1 MIKHMTHTPSADS
14 NSTSNSLREDSG
26 VPEAV
31 LAHEGGGS
39 TVSSPSSK
47 NSDRANA
54 VREHANSASADEGSG
69 ASDETLVDQG
79 GRPLGPRALQTR
91 AKILEA
97 TVELLDQKP
106 LRDLRVIDIARRIG
120 SSPATFYQYFKDVE
134 DVILHLALQVSE
146 FTPEIVELIHG
157 DWHGPEGHQ
166 RGRRVA
172 EVVIN
177 HWDRFAPILR
187 VRNNASDEGDQRF
200 RDVRMDAMMPM
211 VEAFSKMIA
220 DSQARARAAGEE
232 AETIGR
238 VDPMYGAMALTSV
251 LERLSM
257 YHVSLEQMGGARED
271 LVETVGTLLQTLL
284 TAKR

>member
-1 MIKHMTHTPSADS
+1 MLEFMTHTPSADS
-14 NSTSNSLREDSG
+14 HPTSTPIREDSG

-31 LAHEGGGS
+31 RGDEKRDSAA
-39 TVSSPSSK
+39 SSS
-47 NSDRANA
+47 NSEKANA
-54 VREHANSASADEGSG
+54 VRERANSASAND
-69 ASDETLVDQG
+69 ATLVDQG
-79 GRPLGPRALQTR
+79 GRPLGPRAQLTR
-91 AKILEA
+91 TKILEA
-97 TVELLDQKP
+97 TVEILDQKP
-106 LRDLRVIDIARRIG
+106 MRDLRVIDIARRIG

-134 DVILHLALQVSE
+134 DVILHLASQVSE

-157 DWHGPEGHQ
+157 DWSGPQGHQ

-187 VRNNASDEGDQRF
+187 VRNNASDEGDKRF

-220 DSQARARAAGEE
+220 DSHEQARAAGEE
-232 AETIGR
+232 VDSIGR

-257 YHVSLEQMGGARED
+257 YHVSLEEMGGTRED

-284 TAKR
+284 TSKR

>member
-1 MIKHMTHTPSADS
+1 MTHTPSAANS
-14 NSTSNSLREDSG
+14 NLSSTHAQDKQG
-26 VPEAV
+26 VPEV
-31 LAHEGGGS
+31 LLVDQSGGVAQERKTNGVPK
-39 TVSSPSSK
+39 TAKEPAAGEDV
-47 NSDRANA
+47 
-54 VREHANSASADEGSG
+54 
-69 ASDETLVDQG
+69 LVDQG

-91 AKILEA
+91 SKILEA

-134 DVILHLALQVSE
+134 DVILHLASEVSE
-146 FTPEIVELIHG
+146 FTPEIVELIKG
-157 DWHGPEGHQ
+157 DWSGADGHA

-200 RDVRMDAMMPM
+200 RDVRMQAMMPM
-211 VEAFSKMIA
+211 VDAFSALIRTSHEA
-220 DSQARARAAGEE
+220 ARAE
-232 AETIGR
+232 ANESDEWSGGR
-238 VDPMYGAMALTSV
+238 LDPMYGAMALTSV

-257 YHVSLEQMGGARED
+257 YHVSLEEMGGARED

-284 TAKR
+284 TSKR

>member
-14 NSTSNSLREDSG
+14 NPTSNTLREDSG
-26 VPEAV
+26 VSEAV
-31 LAHEGGGS
+31 LAEEGGDS
-39 TVSSPSSK
+39 AVSSSK
-47 NSDRANA
+47 STKPNA
-54 VREHANSASADEGSG
+54 VREHANSASVNDT
-69 ASDETLVDQG
+69 TLVDQG

-97 TVELLDQKP
+97 TVVILDQKP

-134 DVILHLALQVSE
+134 DVILHLASQVSE

-157 DWHGPEGHQ
+157 DWNGPEGHQ

-200 RDVRMDAMMPM
+200 REVRMDAMMPM
-211 VEAFSKMIA
+211 VDAFSKMIA
-220 DSQARARAAGEE
+220 DSHEQARAAG
-232 AETIGR
+232 AEGDTIGR

-257 YHVSLEQMGGARED
+257 YHVSLEEMGGTRED

-284 TAKR
+284 TSKR